1 VDRAVQSTDE
11 TPPSPTAGEATA
23 DRPDSATD
31 PWTTV
36 AELADDRQ
44 RPAVARVT
52 ATGWPGATPP
62 VSPEDLFTS
71 AQRHAARGFGHGRT
85 TIVRTRHC
93 SSLSC
98 SSTWRR
104 RPTSSGSTRRLVLKK
119 NFDFLTL
126 LRLAGAGKKYADRFE
141 LVLQARDGVAHVGT
155 HGGAADEV
163 TELLV
168 CGATE
173 ILLPMNRSL
182 EESIADWTMPARA
195 LLDEHATKVHRVVQL
210 RLSRMRDA
218 FAQRFTGLTVMNAAR
233 SWALDVHPSSAHD
246 DK

>member
-1 VDRAVQSTDE
+1 MLE
-11 TPPSPTAGEATA
+11 HLAT
-23 DRPDSATD
+23 
-31 PWTTV
+31 
-36 AELADDRQ
+36 
-44 RPAVARVT
+44 
-52 ATGWPGATPP
+52 
-62 VSPEDLFTS
+62 TS
-71 AQRHAARGFGHGRT
+71 YL
-85 TIVRTRHC
+85 V
-93 SSLSC
+93 
-98 SSTWRR
+98 
-104 RPTSSGSTRRLVLKK
+104 TRRLVLKK

-163 TELLV
+163 TELMV
-168 CGATE
+168 RGATE